1 MATDHGQWLER
12 GQIYALGAL
21 DGQEL
26 NEFELHL
33 ASGCPICAACVRET
47 RETLTLLH
55 RSLPPETPP
64 DMVKSR
70 VMERITPA
78 VARQT
83 EKAKASW
90 FSWNWWGVG
99 IGVFATAAVAIV
111 LTSNLK
117 HTQNELERVK
127 AQLAVAQNQAAA
139 KDEQLQLL
147 SSPEIRLVELKGL
160 DAAPGAEGRFF
171 WNPTLRGGLLVAKGL
186 PQTPADKAYELWGI
200 TGNEP
205 VAVGIFTVDEK
216 GQARFNMPPL
226 AQEKSFDKFAV
237 TIEPALGVV
246 KPTGPMVLL
255 GSL

>member
-1 MATDHGQWLER
+1 MATDHAAWLER
-12 GQIYALGAL
+12 GEVHALGAL

-55 RSLPPETPP
+55 RSLPLETAPGP
-64 DMVKSR
+64 IKSR
-70 VMERITPA
+70 TLEQITPA
-78 VARQT
+78 EALPQQER
-83 EKAKASW
+83 AAW
-90 FSWNWWGVG
+90 FTWNWLGVG
-99 IGVFATAAVAIV
+99 IGAFTTAVVAIV

-127 AQLAVAQNQAAA
+127 AQLAVAQNQSAA
-139 KDEQLQLL
+139 KDEQLRLL
-147 SSPEIRLVELKGL
+147 SSPDVRIVELKGL
-160 DAAPGAEGRFF
+160 DAAPAAEGKFF
-171 WNPTLRGGLLVAKGL
+171 WNPTLRGGLLIAKGL

-200 TGNEP
+200 AGNEP
-205 VAVGIFTVDEK
+205 VAVGIFSVNEK
-216 GQARFNMPPL
+216 GQARFNMPTL
-226 AQEKSFDKFAV
+226 GEVKNFDKFAV
-237 TIEPALGVV
+237 TIEPTPGVV

>member
-1 MATDHGQWLER
+1 MATDHGEWLER
-12 GQIYALGAL
+12 GEIYALGAL

-55 RSLPPETPP
+55 RSLPPEMPP
-64 DMVKSR
+64 NAVKSR
-70 VMERITPA
+70 ILERITPA

-83 EKAKASW
+83 EQTKASW
-90 FSWNWWGVG
+90 FTWNWWGIG
-99 IGVFATAAVAIV
+99 IGAFAAAAVAIV
-111 LTSNLK
+111 LTSNLR

-127 AQLAVAQNQAAA
+127 AQLAIAQNQAAT

-160 DAAPGAEGRFF
+160 DAAPAAQGKFF
-171 WNPTLRGGLLVAKGL
+171 WNPVLRRGFFIARGL

-216 GQARFNMPPL
+216 GQARINMPPL
-226 AQEKSFDKFAV
+226 AQEKSFDKFAG
-237 TIEPALGVV
+237 TIAPAPGVV

-255 GSL
+255 GNV